1 MRPGKTSA
9 IVKLN
14 YYFPEERQE
23 KGGGDE
29 SVSMVRLA
37 SGSDISGRLP
47 NQPPDTENTNIT
59 IEDIEGEWDFS
70 NVTINGK
77 DYNPV
82 HVSILPEAHVEGS
95 QYQNGVDITIGD
107 YFIMSDG
114 NFSGNVYEGIY
125 GYKESEGWIETGLE
139 ITVTFSLID
148 GKLKMKVQAGN
159 PFGSFTIEGGKK
171 PASYSEVIGT
181 WKFTNVSIPNQP
193 GEVGPSFFTTCTL
206 NIYTEHIGESSIET
220 MHFTGVDNHG
230 YTCKYD
236 GQFASSEGMIY
247 QYSYNYDIKD
257 AGGNLKAE
265 SDYAKTITVKFF
277 LTGDGKL
284 FVEFDSDGQPDPGP
298 LDGVMLTYGEKQD

>member
-1 MRPGKTSA
+1 
-9 IVKLN
+9 VKI
-14 YYFPEERQE
+14 
-23 KGGGDE
+23 G
-29 SVSMVRLA
+29 
-37 SGSDISGRLP
+37 
-47 NQPPDTENTNIT
+47 TETY
-59 IEDIEGEWDFS
+59 DS
-70 NVTINGK
+70 
-77 DYNPV
+77 V
-82 HVSILPEAHVEGS
+82 HVSILPAAHGDS
-95 QYQNGVDITIGD
+95 PYQNGVDITIGD

-114 NFSGNVYEGIY
+114 DFSDNVYEGIY

-159 PFGSFTIEGGKK
+159 PFGSFTIEGGEKGESEL
-171 PASYSEVIGT
+171 PELTAASFSDVVGT

-206 NIYTEHIGESSIET
+206 NIYTEHFTPESFIET
-220 MHFTGVDNHG
+220 MHLTGVDNHG
-230 YTCKYD
+230 YTCNYN

-277 LTGDGKL
+277 LTEDGKL